1 MIKTSNFTKKISA
14 TALALSLVC
23 LSVKNVY
30 ADRIVSTIPTDKGGI
45 TIFQIGCAVSLK
57 KPSCNTD
64 KKYVLPEA
72 NDYGNFNLEPNQVA
86 QISVVN
92 SDPKNV
98 EFNVDIEIKGYI
110 AAKGLDTLVTIATI
124 RNVNSSNS
132 KKPFAIK
139 NNFAKAVRTFISVN
153 NLTIDASPTLKK
165 TAEIKVVGV
174 SAFEEDYTTKDVWEK
189 LLKEGTAAVKEYGYS
204 QPFGC
209 TVSVLNEQCISPM
222 SYPISRGESVNVT
235 VDFGSSPPKNARA
248 DWQVS
253 GIYINNNQGIATT
266 FSTVQT
272 SYKNETKTFKNNTG
286 SIVYIAPTIIN
297 FTHKDGST
305 SKAQV
310 TMNFVPDFKK

>member
-153 NLTIDASPTLKK
+153 NLTIDASPALKK

-174 SAFEEDYTTKDVWEK
+174 SATTEEDYVTKDVWERA
-189 LLKEGTAAVKEYGYS
+189 LVAGEAIAKEYGYS
-204 QPFGC
+204 QAFGC
-209 TVSVLNEQCISPM
+209 TVSVLNEQCTALM
-222 SYPISRGESVNVT
+222 GYRISRGESVNVT
-235 VDFGSSPPKNARA
+235 VDFGPNPPKNARA
-248 DWQVS
+248 DWQV
-253 GIYINNNQGIATT
+253 IARYTNSDSIGTT
-266 FSTVQT
+266 LSTVQT
-272 SYKNETKTFKNNTG
+272 SYKNETKTFTNNTG
-286 SIVYIAPTIIN
+286 SIIDISPTIMN

-310 TMNFVPDFKK
+310 TISSAPNFKK